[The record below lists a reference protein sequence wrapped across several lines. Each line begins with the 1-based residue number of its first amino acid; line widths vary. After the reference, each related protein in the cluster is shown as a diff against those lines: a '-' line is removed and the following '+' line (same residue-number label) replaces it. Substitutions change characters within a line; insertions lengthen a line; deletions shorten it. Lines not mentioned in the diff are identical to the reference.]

1 MEKKVPAHALEPW
14 AVTNSLDD
22 AQRSEVEELLAKHY
36 NALLQGGK
44 LSAYDIRVDLFDAK
58 AGLPMWDLTSVPAGT
73 ISENT
78 RIRVQL
84 ETGDQVWCRPDP
96 SLASKAL
103 KQFTKKTSISEA
115 QLRAEFEAFVAAE
128 FEAFKGAAKSSLAP
142 AKGLRRSRS
151 QTQASLSALP
161 VVDFCAEQVQAAFDI
176 FDNREAGFGH
186 VVVLKLQDDVGLK
199 KGCDALLQTDHV
211 FTSHTNAGITFQGLE
226 KECFSRVEHG
236 LHEHKVRRRRKEVF
250 AEPLTTLVE
259 AHFEGTAFK
268 EAWDTVAN
276 IIKERWPK
284 RQPLLVLMA
293 TGDCSKLSGHT
304 THGNVTFSASGQL
317 VLCHF
322 DGFHVVCFTVK
333 GRKDFRVAKHADIE
347 ALPDS
352 ANANEAHHVSA
363 SHTDYAHLFS
373 AAQVPEGHVMIM
385 EVKTWH
391 EVRSV
396 LRHLRS
402 VEFSRVLNLV
412 LVLYSHRCGRHP
424 MAP

>member
-1 MEKKVPAHALEPW
+1 MNDSHGTTQQPNCKYHCKDAIEKAFVHTYEIDSERTRTCPARLWILTVRDVSGGEEITAPYGDGYWSLCEEQ
-14 AVTNSLDD
+14 AVSSNPATSATL
-22 AQRSEVEELLAKHY
+22 AQGKGKKRKSADSAKD
-36 NALLQGGK
+36 NPNQGK
-44 LSAYDIRVDLFDAK
+44 ARVLKK
-58 AGLPMWDLTSVPAGT
+58 A
-73 ISENT
+73 
-78 RIRVQL
+78 
-84 ETGDQVWCRPDP
+84 
-96 SLASKAL
+96 
-103 KQFTKKTSISEA
+103 
-115 QLRAEFEAFVAAE
+115 RAE
-128 FEAFKGAAKSSLAP
+128 KSSLAP

-151 QTQASLSALP
+151 QTQASLSALT

-176 FDNREAGFGH
+176 FDNREPGFGH

-199 KGCDALLQTDHV
+199 AGCDALLQTDHV
-211 FTSHTNAGITFQGLE
+211 FTSHTNAGITFQALE
-226 KECFSRVEHG
+226 KECCSRVEHG
-236 LHEHKVRRRRKEVF
+236 LHADTVRSRRKEVF

-259 AHFEGTAFK
+259 DHFEGTAFK

-333 GRKDFRVAKHADIE
+333 GRKEFRVAKHADIE
-347 ALPDS
+347 ASPES

-363 SHTDYAHLFS
+363 LHTDYAHLFS

-396 LRHLRS
+396 LRHLLS
-402 VEFSRVLNLV
+402 VESCHV
-412 LVLYSHRCGRHP
+412 Y
-424 MAP
+424 

>member
-1 MEKKVPAHALEPW
+1 VNDSHGTTQQPNCKYNCKDAIEK
-14 AVTNSLDD
+14 
-22 AQRSEVEELLAKHY
+22 
-36 NALLQGGK
+36 
-44 LSAYDIRVDLFDAK
+44 
-58 AGLPMWDLTSVPAGT
+58 
-73 ISENT
+73 
-78 RIRVQL
+78 
-84 ETGDQVWCRPDP
+84 
-96 SLASKAL
+96 
-103 KQFTKKTSISEA
+103 
-115 QLRAEFEAFVAAE
+115 AFVHTYEIDTERTRTCPARLWILTLRDVSSGEEITAPYGDGYWSLCE
-128 FEAFKGAAKSSLAP
+128 EQAVSSNPATSATLAQGKGKKRKSADSAKDNPNQGKARVSKHAREEKSSLAP

-151 QTQASLSALP
+151 QTQASLSALT

-176 FDNREAGFGH
+176 FDNREPGFGH

-199 KGCDALLQTDHV
+199 AGCDALLQTDHV

-402 VEFSRVLNLV
+402 VELSRVLNLV